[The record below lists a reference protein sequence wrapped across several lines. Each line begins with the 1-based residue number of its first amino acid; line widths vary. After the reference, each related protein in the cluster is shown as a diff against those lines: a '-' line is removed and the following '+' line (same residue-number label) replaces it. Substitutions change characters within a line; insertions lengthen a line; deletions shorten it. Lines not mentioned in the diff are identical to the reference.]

1 TTKWLWDGN
10 VPLHEWKENQNGD
23 ILSNSTVGDNGIVTW
38 VFEENSFI
46 PTAKLKNNK
55 KFSILADHL
64 GTPTSMHNAE
74 GEQTW
79 ERKLDTF
86 GKVIHGDNNSCPFM
100 YQGQY
105 YDSEIELAYNRFR
118 YYDPE
123 DGRYISVDPI
133 GLLSGEYNLYVYVND
148 SNGEI
153 DVFGLSIYS
162 QNRRKRE
169 KGKHTRNSEY
179 PHGNKK
185 KVREDV
191 IKKHTDK
198 NGNVIDPETGN
209 IIPPG
214 KVSIEH
220 KEPVVAHWNSR
231 GRNQTKAQRN
241 RWYNKKSNLT
251 VKEIGPNK
259 SEGGANKMNFNQ
271 NTGKNYSN

>member
-79 ERKLDTF
+79 ERSLDTF
-86 GKVIHGDNNSCPFM
+86 GKVIKGDNNSCPFM

-105 YDSEIELAYNRFR
+105 YDAEIDLAYNRFR

-133 GLLSGEYNLYVYVND
+133 GLLSGEFNLYNYVNNPNKWIDEFGLKKSYSKKHKDGATFTDKQKLYVLKKDGKVVYVGITSQHPKRRKSQHKRQKGEDSFDEMVVIGDADSRGGIREMEGSALLDADGGLDLNRND
-148 SNGEI
+148 GQHYHSASSSTI
-153 DVFGLSIYS
+153 DVDLNTTGDIY
-162 QNRRKRE
+162 
-169 KGKHTRNSEY
+169 
-179 PHGNKK
+179 
-185 KVREDV
+185 
-191 IKKHTDK
+191 
-198 NGNVIDPETGN
+198 
-209 IIPPG
+209 
-214 KVSIEH
+214 
-220 KEPVVAHWNSR
+220 
-231 GRNQTKAQRN
+231 
-241 RWYNKKSNLT
+241 
-251 VKEIGPNK
+251 
-259 SEGGANKMNFNQ
+259 
-271 NTGKNYSN
+271 